1 MNISAYVDIKARFRK
16 VLKVPPTDLV
26 LYFFDVS
33 FLRDGVIN
41 GASNSL
47 GVRFLELNP
56 SCACSSGILPVVLG
70 LTLATEKVVIAKV

>member
-1 MNISAYVDIKARFRK
+1 MSAYVDVMARFRE
-16 VLKVPPTDLV
+16 VLKISPADLV
-26 LYFFDVS
+26 LDFFDIP

-56 SCACSSGILPVVLG
+56 SCTCSSRILPVVFS
-70 LTLATEKVVIAKV
+70 LALAAQKVVIAKV

>member
-1 MNISAYVDIKARFRK
+1 MSAYVDVMARFRE

-33 FLRDGVIN
+33 FLRDGIIN

-47 GVRFLELNP
+47 GVGFLELYP
-56 SCACSSGILPVVLG
+56 SCACSSRILPVVLG
-70 LTLATEKVVIAKV
+70 LALAAEKVVIAKV